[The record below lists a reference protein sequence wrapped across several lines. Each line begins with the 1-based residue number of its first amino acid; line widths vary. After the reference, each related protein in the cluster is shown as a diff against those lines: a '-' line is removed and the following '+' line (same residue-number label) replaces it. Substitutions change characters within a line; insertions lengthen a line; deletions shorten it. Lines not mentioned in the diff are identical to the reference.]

1 MSSASHRISSKQ
13 SWHRRAS
20 GAAVRALIEPLEKR
34 TLLSGTPLLKP
45 DHIVVVIESDRFTNA
60 IGDTTNLPYVNQLAS
75 GSLVLSSYQGV
86 NVSTVGGETNYL
98 ALYSGS
104 DQGVIDNARG
114 YTFTGPNLAQTFNST
129 TGLSFAGYSESLPSD
144 GSQVQQAGDATYLDL
159 YTRNHNPMAM
169 FTAVGTGKT
178 SADVNKTFES
188 FKAFATAA
196 NTYANLPTLSFVIPN
211 NLDNTNGSNEAAPFS
226 TDTTA
231 YAGLRQRA
239 DTWLKQNLDTYA
251 QWAKTHNSLL
261 IIVGNEGDRQR
272 TFAAGT
278 QTIIFGDPRLVVPG
292 TDTNSFNHYNTLRT
306 IEDMY
311 GSSLLGNSATA
322 TELDSNAA
330 GQLAAPGTVAASTA
344 VLTSSANPSVAGQ
357 AVLMTATISPTVS
370 NLAVPT
376 GTVTFLDGT
385 TVIGIGMLN
394 ASGVATLSTST
405 LSAATHSITASY
417 AGDAKFVA
425 TTSPILSQVV
435 NQPVA
440 AATTIVVT
448 AAVNPAVFGQTVSFT
463 ATVASSGAGTLT
475 GTVNFMDGATSLGT
489 ATLNASGVAT
499 FSTTS
504 LSVASHLITGVYSGD
519 ANFISST
526 SPTFSE
532 VVNKASTTARL
543 SSSSNP
549 ATVGQAV
556 SFTVIVAST
565 LPGSGAPTGTVQ
577 FLIDGANFGSPVTL
591 TNGGATSPSTAS
603 LAAGNHT
610 VTAFYAGDNNFTTSN
625 APGLTQV
632 IGQASIVRPDHI
644 VVLIEEDRAASAL
657 GDPNLPYLNQLAA
670 GGLVFSNSQGLN
682 TSAQLGEMNYLA
694 LFSGSTQGVVDDSNS
709 YSFAGPNLAKSLNST
724 AGLSFVSYAESLPSD
739 GSQVLQASDGTH
751 PDLYTRSYNAAAMF
765 TDAGTGKTNADINKT
780 FDGFKSLTGLPNT
793 YANLPT
799 VSFVVP
805 NNLNNSHGSNESAP
819 FATDPSVYDLLR
831 HSADTWLQQNI
842 DAYVQWAKTHNSL
855 LIITGDEGDRAH
867 NFAKGVTT
875 IVTGDPRLFVP
886 GTDATSINHYNLLR
900 TIEDM
905 YGVTPLGNSAGVSHL
920 DVNALGQLAAPVGQ
934 LTSTTAVTSS
944 ANPSVTN
951 QVVTFTATVTGAG
964 TPTGSVT
971 FKDGTNILGSASLN
985 ASGVAVYT
993 TSTLTVA
1000 THSIT
1005 AIYAGDSTFK
1015 TSTSASLSQVV
1026 TAVTA
1031 PVNDNFANR
1040 ITLTG
1045 TTATNT
1051 GTNVNATK
1059 QTGEPKHAGATG
1071 GKSVWWTWTAPSSGT
1086 VTINTTG
1093 SSFDTL
1099 LAVYTG
1105 TSVNALTS
1113 VPNGSNDDNPA
1124 GGTYTSLVKFPVTS
1138 GVVYQIA
1145 VDGYNALAGNITLHV
1160 NLTVPVP
1167 TVPTNVTATKGTVSD
1182 RVHITWT
1189 IPTGATGF
1197 EVYRSTMNNSGT
1209 AVKITTTDATGSFF
1223 DDLTAA
1229 SGTTYY
1235 YWVKAKNSSGTSGF
1249 SAAASGYRP

>member
-13 SWHRRAS
+13 SRLRRAS
-20 GAAVRALIEPLEKR
+20 DAAIRALIEPLETR

-60 IGDTTNLPYVNQLAS
+60 IGDTANLPYVNQLAS

-104 DQGVIDNARG
+104 DQGVVDNARG
-114 YTFTGPNLAQTFNST
+114 YTFTGPNLSQTFNST

-159 YTRNHNPMAM
+159 YTRSHNPMAM

-226 TDTTA
+226 TDTSA

-272 TFAAGT
+272 TFTAGT

-330 GQLAAPGTVAASTA
+330 GQLAAQGT
-344 VLTSSANPSVAGQ
+344 
-357 AVLMTATISPTVS
+357 
-370 NLAVPT
+370 
-376 GTVTFLDGT
+376 
-385 TVIGIGMLN
+385 
-394 ASGVATLSTST
+394 
-405 LSAATHSITASY
+405 
-417 AGDAKFVA
+417 
-425 TTSPILSQVV
+425 
-435 NQPVA
+435 VA
-440 AATTIVVT
+440 AATTTVVT
-448 AAVNPAVFGQTVSFT
+448 ASVNPAVFGQSVGFT
-463 ATVASSGAGTLT
+463 ATVASSGAGTPT
-475 GTVNFMDGATSLGT
+475 GTVNFMDGITSLGT

-504 LSVASHLITGVYSGD
+504 LSVASHSITGIYSGN

-526 SPTFSE
+526 SPTFNE
-532 VVNKASTTARL
+532 VVNKASTTATL
-543 SSSSNP
+543 SSSANP

-556 SFTVIVAST
+556 SFTVIVAAT
-565 LPGSGAPTGTVQ
+565 LPGSGTPTGTVQ
-577 FLIDGANFGSPVTL
+577 FLIDGSNFGSPVTL
-591 TNGGATSPSTAS
+591 TNGGAASPSTTS

-610 VTAFYAGDNNFTTSN
+610 VTALYSGDNNFATSN

-644 VVLIEEDRAASAL
+644 VVLIEEDRAANAL
-657 GDPNLPYLNQLAA
+657 GDSNLPYFNQLAA
-670 GGLVFSNSQGLN
+670 SGLVFSNSQGLN

-694 LFSGSTQGVVDDSNS
+694 IFSGSTQGVVDDSS
-709 YSFAGPNLAKSLNST
+709 GYSFAGPNLAKSLNST

-739 GSQVLQASDGTH
+739 GSQVWQASDGTH

-765 TDAGTGKTNADINKT
+765 TDAGTGKNNADINKT
-780 FDGFKSLTGLPNT
+780 FNGFKSLTGLPNT

-805 NNLNNSHGSNESAP
+805 NNLNNTHGSNDAAP

-842 DAYVQWAKTHNSL
+842 DAYVQWAKAHNSL

-875 IVTGDPRLFVP
+875 IITGDPRLFVP
-886 GTDATSINHYNLLR
+886 GTDTTSINHYNLLR

-920 DVNALGQLAAPVGQ
+920 DVNALGQLAAPLGQ
-934 LTSTTAVTSS
+934 LTSATAVTSS

-951 QVVTFTATVTGAG
+951 QAVTFTATVTGAG

-993 TSTLTVA
+993 TSTLAVA

-1005 AIYAGDSTFK
+1005 AIYAGDSTYK
-1015 TSTSASLSQVV
+1015 TSTSTSLSQVV

-1045 TTATNT
+1045 TTATTT

-1059 QTGEPKHAGATG
+1059 QTGEPKHAGSTG

-1086 VTINTTG
+1086 VTIDTTG

-1124 GGTYTSLVKFPVTS
+1124 GGMYTSLVKFPVTS

-1167 TVPTNVTATKGTVSD
+1167 AVPTNVTATKGTVSD

-1197 EVYRSTMNNSGT
+1197 EVYRSTTNNSST

-1223 DDLTAA
+1223 DDLTAV
-1229 SGTTYY
+1229 SGTTYF

-1249 SAAASGYRP
+1249 SVVASGYRP